1 MGELLRSHIVEVR
14 KLHGFDQAMAIVIVE
29 SNLPHVAPAIAQYI
43 SSSSLPNVIMMREDV
58 EPYHSVE
65 IRPGSRTNEK
75 NRVAMLEMLR
85 DFIARRAMLV
95 HKHFVNSQPEY
106 SMYVDPERQ
115 MFNQLRGF
123 TLVSI
128 VNARDATA
136 RTKKVYT
143 GKLNGGKDDAC
154 MSLADNCYHYGV
166 FMTADKY
173 AGYRR

>member
-1 MGELLRSHIVEVR
+1 
-14 KLHGFDQAMAIVIVE
+14 
-29 SNLPHVAPAIAQYI
+29 
-43 SSSSLPNVIMMREDV
+43 MREDL
-58 EPYHSVE
+58 EPYHATE

-75 NRVAMLEMLR
+75 NRVAMLEMLKDR
-85 DFIARRAMLV
+85 ISTRTILV
-95 HKHFVNSQPEY
+95 HKYFVNSQPEY
-106 SMYVDPERQ
+106 SMYVDPEKQ

-154 MSLADNCYHYGV
+154 MSLADNCYHHGV
-166 FMTADKY
+166 FMTSPKY
-173 AGYRR
+173 AMYRRGV